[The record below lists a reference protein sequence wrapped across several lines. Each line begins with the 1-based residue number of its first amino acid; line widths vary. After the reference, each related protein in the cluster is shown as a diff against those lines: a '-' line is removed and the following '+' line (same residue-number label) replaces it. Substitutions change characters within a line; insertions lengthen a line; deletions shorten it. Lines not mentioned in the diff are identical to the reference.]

1 MVGHGWKGDGGRGGD
16 GEMGETGKIGFL
28 INLTFADVDNERI
41 PGQRICHSEDAI
53 CF

>member
-1 MVGHGWKGDGGRGGD
+1 MVGREMGED
-16 GEMGETGKIGFL
+16 GEMGETGLL